1 MDAIDEIR
9 QLIEELKQEMME
21 RKPYES
27 VQYNLDET
35 TEAPS
40 SMRSASSGSRGKT
53 VEKLTNDTTNRVMSK
68 VPDSCKGTEAERIVS
83 KEAAAQSNGYIKI
96 S

>member
-1 MDAIDEIR
+1 MGTIDQIQ
-9 QLIEELKQEMME
+9 QLIEELKQEMLE

-35 TEAPS
+35 TEAPP
-40 SMRSASSGSRGKT
+40 SMRSASSGSKGKT
-53 VEKLTNDTTNRVMSK
+53 VGKLTNDTTNRVMSK
-68 VPDSCKGTEAERIVS
+68 VPNSCKGAEAERIVS